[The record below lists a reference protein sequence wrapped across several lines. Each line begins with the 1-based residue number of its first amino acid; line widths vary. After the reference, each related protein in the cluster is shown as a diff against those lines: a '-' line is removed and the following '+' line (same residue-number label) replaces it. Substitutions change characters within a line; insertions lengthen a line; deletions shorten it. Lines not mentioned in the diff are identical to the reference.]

1 MTTTVSARA
10 AERMILNVEISERG
24 HQQRRGR
31 LRLAAI
37 RPPHRQAFLDGLAV
51 DLGNRYW
58 VRRI

>member
-1 MTTTVSARA
+1 MTTVTAQN
-10 AERMILNVEISERG
+10 AERMILNVWITERG
-24 HQQRRGR
+24 HQKRRGR
-31 LRLAAI
+31 LRLATI